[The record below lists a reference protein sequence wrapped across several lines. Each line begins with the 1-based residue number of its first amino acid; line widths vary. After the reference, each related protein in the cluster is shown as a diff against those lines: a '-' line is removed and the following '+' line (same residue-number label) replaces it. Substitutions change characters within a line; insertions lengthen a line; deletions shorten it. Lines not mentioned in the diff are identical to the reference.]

1 MMRFAMLMLAVSATA
16 ETKVAQGALPAL
28 AWLQD
33 HYKLSA
39 LYESNPPAE
48 LLDGRLDRRMC
59 EKRVLP
65 DTFVQDQIDWFTH
78 GEKQGHWLERYAGLN
93 NNPIC
98 WGQGDDADKWFDKM
112 LAAEETC
119 DRPWMVYSE
128 EDVPKSSYQ
137 QFTKEA
143 PALLGL
149 DPMILQFCRNLTHD
163 SRPVPDVN
171 DPFWKTWKA
180 AGMPAP
186 EKALGS
192 MNTLEHNLL
201 DACGAANRNI
211 LRVSAMAQAK
221 TSWDMC
227 ANVEWVVCAA
237 KGKLPNQGKTMQ
249 FAVPP
254 GSIDG
259 NMLPTYREYR
269 SNIMRWSAHYEIDI
283 LAWTYF
289 SNEICFL
296 SELCDNA
303 DELWTLKRGE
313 PWVCKHSAA
322 GEERLRSSLQDAYK
336 SRENSAVARML
347 QGGHSPG
354 GGHVTPGGGHGTT
367 LPPAPTTTES
377 PPESITTEPAAA
389 GTDFLAVENGAAFM
403 PGDVVIINKG
413 LPNEEQQVVKSVDGN
428 HIFFESPLQFDHA
441 AGALVEKESTWVD
454 PCATVVPEPTTAP
467 TTAAP
472 VSEFTNFTF
481 SLRPVH
487 QKHFPLISLR
497 NCAFS
502 AKA

>member
-1 MMRFAMLMLAVSATA
+1 M
-16 ETKVAQGALPAL
+16 G
-28 AWLQD
+28 
-33 HYKLSA
+33 
-39 LYESNPPAE
+39 
-48 LLDGRLDRRMC
+48 
-59 EKRVLP
+59 
-65 DTFVQDQIDWFTH
+65 
-78 GEKQGHWLERYAGLN
+78 
-93 NNPIC
+93 
-98 WGQGDDADKWFDKM
+98 
-112 LAAEETC
+112 
-119 DRPWMVYSE
+119 
-128 EDVPKSSYQ
+128 
-137 QFTKEA
+137 
-143 PALLGL
+143 
-149 DPMILQFCRNLTHD
+149 
-163 SRPVPDVN
+163 
-171 DPFWKTWKA
+171 
-180 AGMPAP
+180 
-186 EKALGS
+186 
-192 MNTLEHNLL
+192 
-201 DACGAANRNI
+201 
-211 LRVSAMAQAK
+211 
-221 TSWDMC
+221 DMC

-237 KGKLPNQGKTMQ
+237 KGKLLNQGKTIQ

-283 LAWTYF
+283 LAWTYY

-303 DELWTLKRGE
+303 DELWTLKVGE

-367 LPPAPTTTES
+367 LPPASTTTES
-377 PPESITTEPAAA
+377 PPESSTTEPAAA

-441 AGALVEKESTWVD
+441 AGAVVEKESTWVD
-454 PCATVVPEPTTAP
+454 PCATVAPVPATTP

-472 VSEFTNFTF
+472 VDPCAPVVPEPTTTPATAAPADPCAPVSTGTVTPAPPIVALTTTKVAWMDPCAPTEVKDSTGSAEREGVSLLQRATNLTPLSLAVLGVAMAVVSVGALMRARRQTRVTFNGRSVYQQVGDGEQIENERPQVAQESSVRPLSARDDDSEA
-481 SLRPVH
+481 
-487 QKHFPLISLR
+487 PLLV
-497 NCAFS
+497 
-502 AKA
+502 